1 MARVFVYLPPF
12 ISQILDFIYWMVL
25 IFILIYFEWR
35 DTENQQYVLD
45 DTEDGNH
52 EIERYTNFLSSLL
65 WGPRN
70 MPTSFFSV
78 PVKLLIETFRFEV
91 LLLFED
97 GNDYEHEIWFFFFC
111 VLSKIDTPELFI
123 VLFFSPKKWEKL
135 SLLEEVSHYS
145 DR

>member
-97 GNDYEHEIWFFFFC
+97 GNDYEHEIWFFFFAYYQ
-111 VLSKIDTPELFI
+111 K
-123 VLFFSPKKWEKL
+123 
-135 SLLEEVSHYS
+135 
-145 DR
+145 